1 MAFPPRASPHSAT
14 TTSNRE
20 EGEEERQRRCRESRK
35 CSADEPEPIT
45 STDFDDDSFDE
56 EDAEDAVALQSDRSV
71 YITRGGIVF
80 VFFSS
85 RLEDRPMR

>member
-45 STDFDDDSFDE
+45 STDFDDDSFDNDSFDE

-71 YITRGGIVF
+71 YITRGGGSF
-80 VFFSS
+80 LFFF
-85 RLEDRPMR
+85 RRG